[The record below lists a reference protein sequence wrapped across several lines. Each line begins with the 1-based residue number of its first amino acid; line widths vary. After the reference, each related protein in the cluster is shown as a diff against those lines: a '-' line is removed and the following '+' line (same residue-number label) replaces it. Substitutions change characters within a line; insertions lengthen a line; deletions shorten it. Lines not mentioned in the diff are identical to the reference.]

1 MLSSLFKTAKRT
13 NSRLSI
19 SHDTYFENLRNKEF
33 GRLDENGQIYLDF
46 TGGNLHFKSHLENHT
61 QLLNNCV
68 LGNPH
73 STNPTS
79 QLATKLTEEARS
91 KVLEFFNADDYY
103 CVFTANAS
111 GALKIVGE
119 CFPFKDSQFL
129 FFADNHNSVNGI
141 KEYCKKAGGRYDYVK
156 MQVEELQVSEEELI
170 TKLSAEKNTERL
182 FAYPAQSNVSGVKH
196 NLDHIHTAQ
205 AMGWRVLLDAAAFVP
220 TSRLDLSVYKPDFV
234 SVSFYKIFGYPTG
247 IGCLLVKKSSFH
259 LLSKQWFAGGTVES
273 ASILGDGHFL
283 HQNHE
288 KFENGTIN
296 YLDLPAIKTGLE
308 IIEDIG
314 KDRITERIS
323 SLTKYLYDGLHE
335 LKHASGQNVVKIY
348 GPKDRN
354 KAGGTLIM
362 SFFNPNGTKIAVDRV
377 ESLANE
383 RSISIRSGCFCNPGL
398 DEINYCINSEEL
410 KQFFTTR
417 ENGNLRDLME
427 AVSNM
432 RGSTRVSV
440 GIATVKKDLDAI
452 INFASSFID
461 REH

>member
-1 MLSSLFKTAKRT
+1 MCFGKPSFNESYLS
-13 NSRLSI
+13 
-19 SHDTYFENLRNKEF
+19 
-33 GRLDENGQIYLDF
+33 
-46 TGGNLHFKSHLENHT
+46 
-61 QLLNNCV
+61 V
-68 LGNPH
+68 
-73 STNPTS
+73 S
-79 QLATKLTEEARS
+79 QKLTEEARY
-91 KVLEFFNADDYY
+91 KVLEFFNAHDYY

-141 KEYCKKAGGRYDYVK
+141 NEYCKKAGGQYDFVK
-156 MQVEELQVSEEELI
+156 MQVEDLQVSEEELI
-170 TKLSAEKNTERL
+170 TKLYAEKNAERL
-182 FAYPAQSNVSGVKH
+182 FAYPAQTNVSGVKH

-205 AMGWRVLLDAAAFVP
+205 AMGWNVLLDAAAFVP
-220 TSRLDLSVYKPDFV
+220 TSNLDLSVYKPDFV
-234 SVSFYKIFGYPTG
+234 SISFYKIFGFPTR

-323 SLTKYLYDGLHE
+323 SLTKYLYNGLRE
-335 LKHASGQNVVKIY
+335 LKHASGHNVVQIY
-348 GPKDRN
+348 GPKDRT
-354 KAGGTLIM
+354 KTGGTLIM
-362 SFFNPNGTKIAVDRV
+362 SFFNPNGTKISVDRV
-377 ESLANE
+377 ESLAND
-383 RSISIRSGCFCNPGL
+383 RSISIRSGCFCNTGL
-398 DEINYCINSEEL
+398 DEINYCVNPEEL

-427 AVSNM
+427 ALSNT

-440 GIATVKKDLDAI
+440 GIATVKKDLDAFI
-452 INFASSFID
+452 SFASSFINE
-461 REH
+461 EH